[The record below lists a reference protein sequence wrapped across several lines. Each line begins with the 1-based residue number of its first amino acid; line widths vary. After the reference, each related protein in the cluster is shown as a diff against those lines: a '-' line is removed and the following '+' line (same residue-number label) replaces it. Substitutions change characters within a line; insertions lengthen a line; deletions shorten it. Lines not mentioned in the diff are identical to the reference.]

1 VTDEAKHN
9 LFSIMERWG
18 FPTLVA
24 LGLAFF
30 IRQDLLMPLLEE
42 HRLTL
47 KEVRETQREIADAI
61 SDQTRL
67 LLSIQ
72 SGKPVMGLRT
82 VDATEPDP
90 GTN

>member
-1 VTDEAKHN
+1 MTDETKHN
-9 LFSIMERWG
+9 IYGIMERWG

-24 LGLAFF
+24 VGLAFF

-72 SGKPVMGLRT
+72 SGKPVVGLRT
-82 VDATEPDP
+82 VDVTEPDP
-90 GTN
+90 GKN

>member
-1 VTDEAKHN
+1 MTAEAKDTLMEMLAKHG
-9 LFSIMERWG
+9 FSVV
-18 FPTLVA
+18 VA
-24 LGLAFF
+24 VGLAWF
-30 IRQDLLMPLLEE
+30 IRQDLLIPLLEE

-47 KEVRETQREIADAI
+47 REVRETQREIADAV

-82 VDATEPDP
+82 VDVTEPDP
-90 GTN
+90 GKN